1 MMTFSP
7 DMGVRSGGDASAA
20 TRIASSSLDLAQAD
34 LHGTG

>member
-7 DMGVRSGGDASAA
+7 DMGARSGGDASAA

-34 LHGTG
+34 LRGTG